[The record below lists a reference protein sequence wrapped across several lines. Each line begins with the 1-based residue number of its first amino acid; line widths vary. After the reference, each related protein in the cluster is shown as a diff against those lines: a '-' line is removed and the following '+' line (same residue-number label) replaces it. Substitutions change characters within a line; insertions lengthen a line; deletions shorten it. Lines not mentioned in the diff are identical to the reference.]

1 MEFTIWDVL
10 IDFSI
15 ISGLL
20 LLGVVM
26 RAKIVFI
33 QRTFMP
39 ASIIA
44 GILGLIL
51 GPYVL
56 DILPFTEL
64 IGSYPGLL
72 IAFVFAALPFS
83 TGKFKVKEVIG
94 KVGGLWSYSQTIMLL
109 FYGLGLLFV
118 LVFLS
123 PFFSDLHNGFGLLL
137 AAGFVGGHGTAAAVG
152 DAFAQQGWE
161 EATSIAM
168 TSATVGALTAIS
180 VGLVLIKRAAAKGH
194 ANYIQDFKE
203 LPNGLRTG
211 LQPKEE
217 WESIGESKVSSI
229 VIDPLIYH
237 VMFIVI
243 ATGIGY
249 YLSVLGEQLLPQV
262 AIPAFSLAFII
273 ALLIRLI
280 IDAVGADKYLDKE
293 VFSKISG
300 GATDYLVAF
309 GIASINL
316 TVVAQNMVPFIILM
330 IFGIILAYV
339 FYRFLSG
346 YYFQENWFEKG
357 IFTFGWI
364 TGAVAMAIALIRVA
378 DPRQE
383 SKTLDDFGLA
393 YVPIAPV
400 EIALITFG
408 PLFIASGQHW
418 LFVIITLVATIAI
431 LLFSYSQG
439 WVKKSRS

>member
-10 IDFSI
+10 VDFSI

-20 LLGVVM
+20 LLGVLM

-51 GPYVL
+51 GPYAL
-56 DILPFTEL
+56 DLLPFSEL
-64 IGSYPGLL
+64 MSTYPGML

-94 KVGGLWSYSQTIMLL
+94 KVGGLWAYSQSIMLL
-109 FYGLGLLFV
+109 FYGLGLLFALV
-118 LVFLS
+118 LLT
-123 PFFSDLHNGFGLLL
+123 PFFTDLHNGFGLLL
-137 AAGFVGGHGTAAAVG
+137 AAGFVGGHGTAAAIG

-180 VGLVLIKRAAAKGH
+180 VGLVLIKRAAAKGE
-194 ANYIQDFKE
+194 ANYISDFKE
-203 LPNGLRTG
+203 LSDGLRTG

-217 WESIGESKVSSI
+217 WESMGESKVSSI

-237 VMFIVI
+237 VMFIAI

-249 YLSVLGEQLLPQV
+249 YLSVLGEELLPEV
-262 AIPAFSLAFII
+262 AIPAFSLAFIV
-273 ALLIRLI
+273 ALIIRLI
-280 IDAVGADKYLDKE
+280 IEAFGADKYLDKE

-316 TVVAQNMVPFIILM
+316 TVVVENMVPFIILM
-330 IFGIILAYV
+330 IFGILLAIF
-339 FYRFLSG
+339 FYRFFSG
-346 YYFQENWFEKG
+346 YFFQENWFEKG

-378 DPRQE
+378 DPKQE
-383 SKTLDDFGLA
+383 SETLDDFGLA

-408 PLFIASGQHW
+408 PLFIAGGQHW
-418 LFVIITLVATIAI
+418 LFVIITLVAVIAI

-439 WVKKSRS
+439 WVKKSRT

>member
-1 MEFTIWDVL
+1 MEFSIWDVL

-20 LLGVVM
+20 LVGVLL
-26 RAKIVFI
+26 RAKFFI
-33 QRTFMP
+33 IQKSFMP

-44 GILGLIL
+44 GILGLIF
-51 GPYVL
+51 GPFGL
-56 DILPFTEL
+56 NLLPFTEL
-64 IGSYPGLL
+64 IGTYPGVL
-72 IAFVFAALPFS
+72 IAFVFAALPFA

-109 FYGLGLLFV
+109 FYGLGLLFA
-118 LVFLS
+118 LVFLA
-123 PFFSDLHNGFGLLL
+123 PFFTDLHNGFGLLL
-137 AAGFVGGHGTAAAVG
+137 AAGFVGGHGTAAAIG
-152 DAFAQQGWE
+152 EAFALQGWE
-161 EATSIAM
+161 DATSIAM
-168 TSATVGALTAIS
+168 TSATVGALTAIT
-180 VGLVLIKRAAAKGH
+180 VGLLLIKRAAAKGQ
-194 ANYIQDFKE
+194 ANYIEDFKH

-211 LQPKEE
+211 LLPEKE
-217 WESIGESKVSSI
+217 WDSMGESKVSSI

-249 YLSVLGEQLLPQV
+249 YLSILGEELLPNV
-262 AIPAFSLAFII
+262 AIPAFSLAFIV
-273 ALLIRLI
+273 ALLIRL
-280 IDAVGADKYLDKE
+280 ATEATGADKYLDKE
-293 VFSKISG
+293 IFSKISG

-316 TVVAQNMVPFIILM
+316 TVVAQNLVPFVILM
-330 IFGIILAYV
+330 IFGILLAIF

-346 YYFQENWFEKG
+346 YYFQKNWFEKG

-378 DPRQE
+378 DPKQE
-383 SKTLDDFGLA
+383 SETLEDFGLA

-418 LFVIITLVATIAI
+418 LFVAITIILTLMI
-431 LLFSYSQG
+431 LFFSYSQG
-439 WVKKSRS
+439 WVKKSRI

>member
-1 MEFTIWDVL
+1 MEFDIWDVL
-10 IDFSI
+10 TDFAL

-20 LLGVVM
+20 LLGVVI
-26 RAKIVFI
+26 RAKVKLI
-33 QRTFMP
+33 QKTFMP

-44 GILGLIL
+44 GLLGLIF
-51 GPYVL
+51 GPFGFDL
-56 DILPFTEL
+56 LPFSEL
-64 IGSYPGLL
+64 IGTYPGML

-83 TGKFKVKEVIG
+83 TGKFRVKEVIN

-109 FYGLGLLFV
+109 FYGLGLLFALVV
-118 LVFLS
+118 LGPIFT
-123 PFFSDLHNGFGLLL
+123 DLHNGFGLLL
-137 AAGFVGGHGTAAAVG
+137 AAGFVGGHGTAAAIG

-180 VGLVLIKRAAAKGH
+180 VGLVLIKRAAAKGQ

-203 LPNGLRTG
+203 LPEGLRSG
-211 LQPKEE
+211 LLHKND
-217 WESIGESKVSSI
+217 WESMGEGRVSSI

-249 YLSVLGEQLLPQV
+249 YLSVLGEELMPNV
-262 AIPAFSLAFII
+262 AIPAFSLAFIA
-273 ALLIRLI
+273 ALIIRLI
-280 IDAVGADKYLDKE
+280 IEAVGADEYLDKE
-293 VFSKISG
+293 IFSKISG

-316 TVVAQNMVPFIILM
+316 TVVVQNLVPFIILM
-330 IFGIILAYV
+330 IFGIILAIA

-378 DPRQE
+378 DPKQE
-383 SKTLDDFGLA
+383 SETLDDFGLA

-408 PLFIASGQHW
+408 PLFIAAGQHW
-418 LFVIITLVATIAI
+418 LFVIITLVITIAI

-439 WVKKSRS
+439 WVKKSRT

>member
-1 MEFTIWDVL
+1 MEFSIWDVL
-10 IDFSI
+10 VDFSI

-20 LLGVVM
+20 LVGVLL

-33 QRTFMP
+33 QKSFMP

-44 GILGLIL
+44 GILGLIF
-51 GPYVL
+51 GPYAL
-56 DILPFTEL
+56 DLLPFSEL
-64 IGSYPGLL
+64 VGTYPGML

-83 TGKFKVKEVIG
+83 TGKFKVKEVIN

-109 FYGLGLLFV
+109 FYGLGLLFTLV
-118 LVFLS
+118 LLA
-123 PFFSDLHNGFGLLL
+123 PFFTDLHNGFGLLL
-137 AAGFVGGHGTAAAVG
+137 AAGFVGGHGTAAAIG

-168 TSATVGALTAIS
+168 TSATVGALTAIGI
-180 VGLVLIKRAAAKGH
+180 GLMLIKRAAAKGH
-194 ANYIQDFKE
+194 ANYIQDFKY
-203 LPNGLRTG
+203 LPNGLRSG
-211 LQPKEE
+211 LLPEKE
-217 WESIGESKVSSI
+217 WESMGETRVSSI
-229 VIDPLIYH
+229 VIDPIVYH

-249 YLSVLGEQLLPQV
+249 YLSVLGEQILPNV
-262 AIPAFSLAFII
+262 AIPAFSLAFIV
-273 ALLIRLI
+273 ALIIRLLTE
-280 IDAVGADKYLDKE
+280 AVGADKYLDKE
-293 VFSKISG
+293 VFTKISG

-330 IFGIILAYV
+330 IFGMVLAYV
-339 FYRFLSG
+339 FYRYLSG

-378 DPRQE
+378 DPKQE
-383 SKTLDDFGLA
+383 SETLDDFGLA

-400 EIALITFG
+400 AIALITFG

-418 LFVIITLVATIAI
+418 LFIVITLVLTIAI

-439 WVKKSRS
+439 WVKLKRN

>member
-1 MEFTIWDVL
+1 MEFSIWDVL

-20 LLGVVM
+20 LAGVLM

-33 QRTFMP
+33 QRSFMP

-44 GILGLIL
+44 GLLGLIL
-51 GPYVL
+51 GPFALNV
-56 DILPFTEL
+56 LPFSEL
-64 IGSYPGLL
+64 IGTYPGML

-83 TGKFKVKEVIG
+83 TGKFKVKEVIE
-94 KVGGLWSYSQTIMLL
+94 KVGGLWSYSQTIMIL
-109 FYGLGLLFV
+109 FYTLGLLFALVV
-118 LVFLS
+118 LG
-123 PFFSDLHNGFGLLL
+123 PFFTDLHNGFGLLL
-137 AAGFVGGHGTAAAVG
+137 AAGFVGGHGTAAAIG
-152 DAFAQQGWE
+152 EAFALQGWE

-180 VGLVLIKRAAAKGH
+180 IGLLLIKRAAAKGQT
-194 ANYIQDFKE
+194 NYIKDFKH
-203 LPNGLRTG
+203 LPHGLRTG
-211 LQPKEE
+211 LLSEKDY
-217 WESIGESKVSSI
+217 ESMGESRISSI

-237 VMFIVI
+237 VMFIAI

-249 YLSVLGEQLLPQV
+249 YLSVLGEEMLPDV
-262 AIPAFSLAFII
+262 AIPAFSLAFIV
-273 ALLIRLI
+273 ALLIRLAI
-280 IDAVGADKYLDKE
+280 EALGADKYLDQE
-293 VFSKISG
+293 IFSKISG

-316 TVVAQNMVPFIILM
+316 TVVAQNLVPFILLM
-330 IFGIILAYV
+330 IFGILLAV
-339 FYRFLSG
+339 AFYRFLSG
-346 YYFQENWFEKG
+346 YYFQQNWFEKG

-378 DPRQE
+378 DPKQE
-383 SKTLDDFGLA
+383 SETLEDFGLA

-408 PLFIASGQHW
+408 PLFIGAGQHW
-418 LFVIITLVATIAI
+418 LFVVISFVLVLMIYF
-431 LLFSYSQG
+431 FSYSQG